1 MTHRGNSPTEGNFRP
16 ITEFLSYL
24 PASES
29 PLSAEVVLIRCG
41 NGLWLYDIGSSEVS
55 AAAIQALSGPRR
67 VVLSHFHADHAGNLG
82 RITFDALYAGPFAC
96 KRFGMGEAVSRE
108 MIFPDGVRLFP
119 LPSSHAK
126 GCVGLCY
133 QEYAFLGD
141 AAYSTKQDG
150 RIAYNAGQLQAL
162 IRTMNDLPARVFYLS
177 HRMPECLSKEALLS
191 YLRDIY
197 ARRSK
202 DSPYIF
208 PEDEA

>member
-1 MTHRGNSPTEGNFRP
+1 MPDHGNCPAEGHFRP

-29 PLSAEVVLIRCG
+29 PLSAETVLIRCED
-41 NGLWLYDIGSSEVS
+41 GLWLYDVGSSDES
-55 AAAIQALSGPRR
+55 AAAIQALRGKRQ

-108 MIFPDGVRLFP
+108 MFFPDGVRLFP

-141 AAYSTKQDG
+141 AAYSMQKDG
-150 RIAYNAGQLQAL
+150 RVAYNAGQLQAL

-177 HRMPECLSKEALLS
+177 HRMPERFSKEALLS
-191 YLRDIY
+191 FLQKIY
-197 ARRSK
+197 AQRSK

-208 PEDEA
+208 PDDEV

>member
-1 MTHRGNSPTEGNFRP
+1 MD
-16 ITEFLSYL
+16 FLPLAENVSYL

-29 PLSAEVVLIRCG
+29 PLSAEAVLIRCED
-41 NGLWLYDIGSSEVS
+41 GLWLYDIGSSDES
-55 AAAIQALSGPRR
+55 AAAIQRLPGPRR

-82 RITFDALYAGPFAC
+82 RVTFDALYAGPFAC

-108 MIFPDGVRLFP
+108 MIFPDGVRLFS

-141 AAYSTKQDG
+141 TAYSMKQDG

-162 IRTMNDLPARVFYLS
+162 IQTINNLPARVFYLS
-177 HRMPECLSKEALLS
+177 HRMPECLSKETLLNF
-191 YLRDIY
+191 LQDIY
-197 ARRSK
+197 ALRSK

-208 PEDEA
+208 PENGT